1 MEFHCVLCHQKL
13 YQISLKNLNNIFL
26 FIIWLNQLF
35 GAFGILAIDSNLFLS
50 LSPISLVIT
59 FLIVMY
65 SNTKYS
71 LRSQISVIIIFLLSM
86 ISEIIGVNSGLLF
99 GSYYYGEN
107 LGYSFYGV
115 PVVIGLNWVVLTV
128 SCGNIALYII
138 KKNKFL
144 SILFGSFLM
153 LFLDIIMEQVSSD
166 IDFWHFNDQS
176 LTYNFITWFLLGM
189 CNQCFHQNYINQK
202 NIVISIN
209 IYLSFI
215 IFFLALLFF
224 LP

>member
-1 MEFHCVLCHQKL
+1 M
-13 YQISLKNLNNIFL
+13 KNLNNIFL

-35 GAFGILAIDSNLFLS
+35 GAFGILSIDSNLFLS

-65 SNTKYS
+65 SNTKFS

-107 LGYSFYGV
+107 LGCSFYGV
-115 PVVIGLNWVVLTV
+115 PLVIGLNWVVLTV
-128 SCGNIALYII
+128 SCGNIAIYIF
-138 KKNKFL
+138 KENKFL

-153 LFLDIIMEQVSSD
+153 LLLDIIMEQVSGD
-166 IDFWHFNDQS
+166 IDFWYFNDQN
-176 LTYNFITWFLLGM
+176 LTFNFITWFMLGI
-189 CNQCFHQNYINQK
+189 CNQYLHQNYINQK
-202 NIVISIN
+202 NLIISIN

-215 IFFLALLFF
+215 MFFLALFFF